1 MKVKFWGVRG
11 SIPSPGQGT
20 VRYGGNT
27 ACVEVFCGDTLIILD
42 AGSGIRMLGNDLLR
56 RYQSPIQA
64 DILMSHFHWDH
75 IQGFPFFVPAYI
87 PGNRFTIHGC
97 EGMIQPL
104 EMIFKGQMVPDYFP
118 ISFQEMPSEKSFSKI
133 TEGDFEIKD
142 VKISTLYLN
151 HPGIALGYRLEHEGK
166 VFCFISDNEPHSY
179 SEGNGAGANL
189 LEEIRNGEVKLGPMD
204 EALIEFIQGAHLL
217 VHDSQYSVEEYVA
230 KIGWGH
236 SFFQFAIEIGVRANV
251 QRLLLFHHDP
261 MRDDDMVDRMA
272 ADCNALI
279 SEKNISLRCQ
289 PAAEGMEFEL

>member
-27 ACVEVFCGDTLIILD
+27 ACVEVLCGDTLIILD

-133 TEGDFEIKD
+133 TEGDFEIKG

-179 SEGNGAGANL
+179 SEGNGAGAYL

-204 EALIEFIQGAHLL
+204 EALIDFIASSSSRHL
-217 VHDSQYSVEEYVA
+217 
-230 KIGWGH
+230 
-236 SFFQFAIEIGVRANV
+236 
-251 QRLLLFHHDP
+251 
-261 MRDDDMVDRMA
+261 
-272 ADCNALI
+272 
-279 SEKNISLRCQ
+279 SLTCEPSTINHQ
-289 PAAEGMEFEL
+289 STI